1 MRVQYCFK
9 LTRLATKDLT
19 QPEFSRTML
28 SIVCVMKKKRKKKEE
43 FLSNFDFR
51 EKIFVNKH
59 QEKS

>member
-28 SIVCVMKKKRKKKEE
+28 SIVCVMKKKRKKKKKN
-43 FLSNFDFR
+43 FLVTLIS
-51 EKIFVNKH
+51 EKKYL
-59 QEKS
+59 